1 MAPSGMTNASLAGVC
16 AAFAGICAKFALSPE
31 NPQVLVRI
39 LDPYIP
45 QCYVM
50 KLSSI
55 PLHRCS
61 KLHFFFFSQ
70 NSWMIRGFFALA
82 TLTFNSLML
91 TLTAKALQLCPT
103 TVQSVVTT
111 SAVNFLVTVKH
122 SYLTTMFAQFNNYFL
137 KIYNRESQGR
147 FSLENM
153 LVSLE
158 LLE

>member
-61 KLHFFFFSQ
+61 KLHFFFFS
-70 NSWMIRGFFALA
+70 
-82 TLTFNSLML
+82 
-91 TLTAKALQLCPT
+91 
-103 TVQSVVTT
+103 
-111 SAVNFLVTVKH
+111 
-122 SYLTTMFAQFNNYFL
+122 
-137 KIYNRESQGR
+137 
-147 FSLENM
+147 
-153 LVSLE
+153 
-158 LLE
+158 

>member
-39 LDPYIP
+39 LDAYIP
-45 QCYVM
+45 PSYNAW
-50 KLSSI
+50 I
-55 PLHRCS
+55 
-61 KLHFFFFSQ
+61 
-70 NSWMIRGFFALA
+70 IRGFFAVA

-111 SAVNFLVTVKH
+111 SAVNFLVTGILGTV
-122 SYLTTMFAQFNNYFL
+122 FL
-137 KIYNRESQGR
+137 GEHIGFIGVIGMIFIQIGVLIISNEKEK
-147 FSLENM
+147 
-153 LVSLE
+153 VD
-158 LLE
+158 

>member
-45 QCYVM
+45 PCYVI
-50 KLSSI
+50 KLYI
-55 PLHRCS
+55 AFLYFDEANHIII
-61 KLHFFFFSQ
+61 FFLQ

-122 SYLTTMFAQFNNYFL
+122 IY
-137 KIYNRESQGR
+137 IYNNLST
-147 FSLENM
+147 
-153 LVSLE
+153 
-158 LLE
+158 